1 MALPSPSRAGRSEAA
16 PQPVSPDERGKGGE
30 QLPVPEAADARAAV
44 RQEILDRY
52 LWPEELQ
59 AIERNERPHRAEEA
73 AQLREW
79 LRNVDVE
86 RTYSDDAY
94 YAQYFGPEQGFTRL
108 SRSKDGEELKHAFIE
123 RVVLEKGA
131 KLRGTD
137 SAMRILGIARM
148 SDGSLRFHG
157 GDRPHEQ
164 GDPIDPLT
172 AHALI
177 TGFETASWAK
187 DSKQRTAAL
196 DRVIRDSYR
205 ILGREAEFQ
214 LDVSDLI
221 DVEDLTEPEPR
232 PEDVRKAMGAEETAL
247 RGRIAQIQRER
258 DALLADPKATEWMKG
273 RVREEHDRDIAE
285 LEQRL
290 ASLQQKEAAPEAA
303 GVDSE
308 EIARLRERIDQL
320 RKNLAVNETGGF
332 LSPAM
337 REELREKIGKDIAAL
352 EGEIGKRRS
361 ASGPRVV
368 IGETRTEQVIP
379 EVTFKPE
386 VVVPGAPEA
395 RPERGP
401 TLSPEAVK
409 AAREAYASE
418 SQKPSRWD
426 RLKGI
431 AGGIWQNFVG
441 EVKHFGRSLL
451 DARWWKERAK
461 GLATAGVLEFFHFF
475 KYGRA
480 ARAESKAI
488 EDAYDSLRA
497 EVGLAP
503 EALEQRIKNIV
514 DESEGRLMARLIT
527 YKDEFGEWVMEKERL
542 DKFRDEVASR
552 IRERYRDEQDF
563 DRKGMRDSILRTMD
577 PGWYRRG
584 RWGVMSLG
592 LAANGL
598 ALVLSRMG
606 GRALPGPESW
616 KVGPPKGPKAG
627 IDIGPIEQLTG
638 MKGTAWDTAKHV
650 VRELKPG
657 ASSEE
662 MVAAIRKVLE
672 HNGIYEGHSG
682 LWSNADHL
690 KAVTEG
696 AKALGRTLIDAHKM
710 PDGFPL
716 RIPVDE
722 VRAILGLA
730 AKGGAVA

>member
-1 MALPSPSRAGRSEAA
+1 MALLSRAGRPEVA
-16 PQPVSPDERGKGGE
+16 PVPGDGEDRGKPVELPPE
-30 QLPVPEAADARAAV
+30 QPEAAAGDRAAV
-44 RQEILDRY
+44 RQEVIDQY
-52 LWPEELQ
+52 LWPEE
-59 AIERNERPHRAEEA
+59 IKSVERGERPHRAEEA

-86 RTYSDDAY
+86 RTYRDDAY

-123 RVVLEKGA
+123 RVVLEKEA
-131 KLRGTD
+131 KLRGTEN
-137 SAMRILGIARM
+137 AMHVLGIARM
-148 SDGSLRFHG
+148 PDGSLRFHG

-177 TGFETASWAK
+177 TGYETATWLK
-187 DSKQRTAAL
+187 DPRQRQEARA
-196 DRVIRDSYR
+196 RIVRDSYR
-205 ILGREAEFQ
+205 LLGRVPDIDID
-214 LDVSDLI
+214 LDDLI
-221 DVEDLTEPEPR
+221 DVQDLTEPEPR
-232 PEDVRKAMGAEETAL
+232 PEDVRKAMNVEETAL

-258 DALLADPKATEWMKG
+258 DALLADPKASEWMRQ
-273 RVREEHDRDIAE
+273 RVTEEYGRDIAE

-290 ASLQQKEAAPEAA
+290 ASLQQKEAAPEATGA
-303 GVDSE
+303 DSE
-308 EIARLRERIDQL
+308 EIAKLQQRIENM
-320 RKNLAVNETGGF
+320 RKQLAVNESNPI
-332 LSPAM
+332 LSESM
-337 REELREKIGKDIAAL
+337 RDNLRQKIEADIATL
-352 EGEIGKRRS
+352 GGEIAKRRG
-361 ASGPRVV
+361 ARAPG
-368 IGETRTEQVIP
+368 
-379 EVTFKPE
+379 KPE
-386 VVVPGAPEA
+386 FPPEGIDITFDEFEKAPA
-395 RPERGP
+395 GP
-401 TLSPEAVK
+401 MLSPEAVK
-409 AAREAYASE
+409 TAREAYASE

-461 GLATAGVLEFFHFF
+461 TVATVGVLDLFHFF

-480 ARAESKAI
+480 ARVEAKAI
-488 EDAYDSLRA
+488 DGAYESLRA

-503 EALEQRIKNIV
+503 EALETRIKHIV
-514 DESEGRLMARLIT
+514 DEAEGRLMARLIT
-527 YKDEFGEWVMEKERL
+527 YKNEFGEWTMEKERL
-542 DKFRDEVASR
+542 DKFRDEVATR
-552 IRERYRDEQDF
+552 IRERYRAEQDF
-563 DRKGMRDSILRTMD
+563 DRRGMRDSIIKTFD

-584 RWGVMSLG
+584 RWGIMG
-592 LAANGL
+592 LALGANGL
-598 ALVLSRMG
+598 ALALSRMG

-616 KVGPPKGPKAG
+616 KVGPPKGPRAG

-638 MKGTAWDTAKHV
+638 MKGTAWDSAKHL
-650 VRELKPG
+650 VREWKPS

-662 MVAAIRKVLE
+662 MVSVIRKILE
-672 HNGIYEGHSG
+672 HNGIYEPHSG
-682 LWSNADHL
+682 LWSTADHL

-696 AKALGRTLIDAHKM
+696 ARALGRTLIDAHKM

-722 VRAILGLA
+722 IRAILGLA

>member
-1 MALPSPSRAGRSEAA
+1 MQGRE
-16 PQPVSPDERGKGGE
+16 P
-30 QLPVPEAADARAAV
+30 QLPPEQPEAAARDRAAV
-44 RQEILDRY
+44 RQEVIDQY
-52 LWPEELQ
+52 LWPEE
-59 AIERNERPHRAEEA
+59 IKSVERGEHPHRAEEA

-86 RTYSDDAY
+86 RTYRDDAY

-123 RVVLEKGA
+123 RVVLEKEV
-131 KLRGTD
+131 KLRGTENV
-137 SAMRILGIARM
+137 MHVLGIARM
-148 SDGSLRFHG
+148 PDGSLRFHG

-177 TGFETASWAK
+177 TGYETATRLK
-187 DSKQRTAAL
+187 DPKQRQEARA
-196 DRVIRDSYR
+196 RIVRDSYR
-205 ILGREAEFQ
+205 LLGRVPDIEID
-214 LDVSDLI
+214 LDDLI
-221 DVEDLTEPEPR
+221 DVQDLTEPEPR
-232 PEDVRKAMGAEETAL
+232 PEDVRRAIGAEETAL
-247 RGRIAQIQRER
+247 RGRIAQVQRER
-258 DALLADPKATEWMKG
+258 DAILADPKASEWMRQ
-273 RVREEHDRDIAE
+273 RVTEEYGRDIAE

-290 ASLQQKEAAPEAA
+290 ASLQQKEAAPEAT

-308 EIARLRERIDQL
+308 EIAKLQQRIDNM
-320 RKNLAVNETGGF
+320 RKQLAVNESNPI
-332 LSPAM
+332 LSESM
-337 REELREKIGKDIAAL
+337 RDNLRQKIEADIATL
-352 EGEIGKRRS
+352 GGEIAKRQGAR
-361 ASGPRVV
+361 APG
-368 IGETRTEQVIP
+368 
-379 EVTFKPE
+379 KPE
-386 VVVPGAPEA
+386 FPPEGIDITFDEFEKAPA
-395 RPERGP
+395 GP
-401 TLSPEAVK
+401 TLSPEAVRT
-409 AAREAYASE
+409 AREAYASE

-441 EVKHFGRSLL
+441 EMKHFGRSLL

-488 EDAYDSLRA
+488 EHVYDSLRA
-497 EVGLAP
+497 ETGLAP
-503 EALEQRIKNIV
+503 AELEARITHIV
-514 DESEGRLMARLIT
+514 DESEGRLMKRLIT
-527 YKDEFGEWVMEKERL
+527 YRDEFGEWVMEKERL
-542 DKFRDEVASR
+542 DKFRDEAASR
-552 IRERYRDEQDF
+552 LRERYRAEQDF

-598 ALVLSRMG
+598 ALALSRMG

-616 KVGPPKGPKAG
+616 KVGPPKGPKAA

-638 MKGTAWDTAKHV
+638 MKGTAWDSAKHL
-650 VRELKPG
+650 VREWKPG

-662 MVAAIRKVLE
+662 MVSVIRKILE
-672 HNGIYEGHSG
+672 HNGIYEPHSG
-682 LWSNADHL
+682 LWSTADHL

-722 VRAILGLA
+722 IRAILGLA

>member
-1 MALPSPSRAGRSEAA
+1 MQETE
-16 PQPVSPDERGKGGE
+16 D
-30 QLPVPEAADARAAV
+30 V
-44 RQEILDRY
+44 RREVIDRY
-52 LWPEELQ
+52 LWPEEIQ
-59 AIERNERPHRAEEA
+59 AIERGERPHRAEEA

-86 RTYSDDAY
+86 RTYRDDAY

-123 RVVLEKGA
+123 RVVLEKEA

-148 SDGSLRFHG
+148 EDGSLRFHG
-157 GDRPHEQ
+157 GDQPHEQ

-172 AHALI
+172 VHALI
-177 TGFETASWAK
+177 TGFEMASRNK
-187 DSKQRTAAL
+187 DPNKRVAAL
-196 DRVIRDSYR
+196 GRVIRDSYR

-214 LDVSDLI
+214 LDVSDLL
-221 DVEDLTEPEPR
+221 DVQDLAEPDPG

-273 RVREEHDRDIAE
+273 RVREEYDRDIAG

-290 ASLQQKEAAPEAA
+290 ASMQRKEAAPEAA

-308 EIARLRERIDQL
+308 EIARLQQRIENMRKQL
-320 RKNLAVNETGGF
+320 VVNESNPI
-332 LSPAM
+332 LSESM
-337 REELREKIGKDIAAL
+337 RDNLRQKIGADIATL
-352 EGEIGKRRS
+352 EAEIAKRR
-361 ASGPRVV
+361 GPRA
-368 IGETRTEQVIP
+368 P
-379 EVTFKPE
+379 EGAAVAQPDVTFEPT
-386 VVVPGAPEA
+386 PSGPEA

-409 AAREAYASE
+409 TAREAYASE

-431 AGGIWQNFVG
+431 ASGIWSNFVG

-461 GLATAGVLEFFHFF
+461 TVATVGVLDLFHFF

-480 ARAESKAI
+480 ARVEAKAI
-488 EDAYDSLRA
+488 EGAYESLRA
-497 EVGLAP
+497 EIGLAP
-503 EALEQRIKNIV
+503 EALEARIKHIV
-514 DESEGRLMARLIT
+514 DEAEGRLMARLIT
-527 YKDEFGEWVMEKERL
+527 YKNEFGEWTMEKERL
-542 DKFRDEVASR
+542 DKFRDEVETR
-552 IRERYRDEQDF
+552 IRERYRAEQDF
-563 DRKGMRDSILRTMD
+563 DRRGMRDSIIKTFD

-584 RWGVMSLG
+584 RWGIMG
-592 LAANGL
+592 LALGANGL
-598 ALVLSRMG
+598 ALALSRMG
-606 GRALPGPESW
+606 GRALPGPETW

-638 MKGTAWDTAKHV
+638 MKGTAWDTAKHL

-722 VRAILGLA
+722 IRAILGLA
-730 AKGGAVA
+730 SKGGAVA